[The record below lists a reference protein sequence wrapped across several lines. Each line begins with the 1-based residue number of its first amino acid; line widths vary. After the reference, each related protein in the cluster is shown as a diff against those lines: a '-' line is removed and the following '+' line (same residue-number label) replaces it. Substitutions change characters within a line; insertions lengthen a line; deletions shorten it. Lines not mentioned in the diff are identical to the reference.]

1 MVGKITTKMTKKQWR
16 SDEGI
21 IRRNKAERGRVQSMN
36 DGFDNLR
43 KVVPFGEFKGKKKS
57 KVQTLQAAID
67 QIRYLTN
74 LLNSCPEHTSEIFGP
89 FSEELT
95 SVQSG
100 EDSVENYS
108 DYTGS
113 IDGEGNSKSPNSSI
127 AEAPKIGSISPH
139 HYPYAGHYST
149 DQNSQMHSLIDGEA
163 NSKSPNSSISEVSQI
178 GSISPTHFQHA
189 GHYST
194 VQNSQMY
201 SGYAPEYGW
210 GYGYYPY

>member
-1 MVGKITTKMTKKQWR
+1 MVGKITTKMAKKQWR

-36 DGFDNLR
+36 DGFNNLR

-74 LLNSCPEHTSEIFGP
+74 LLNSCPETSSEICGP
-89 FSEELT
+89 FSQELT
-95 SVQSG
+95 KAQFD
-100 EDSVENYS
+100 EDSAENYS
-108 DYTGS
+108 DYTGT
-113 IDGEGNSKSPNSSI
+113 IDGEG
-127 AEAPKIGSISPH
+127 
-139 HYPYAGHYST
+139 
-149 DQNSQMHSLIDGEA
+149 

-178 GSISPTHFQHA
+178 GSISPDRYQYA
-189 GHYST
+189 CQYST

-201 SGYAPEYGW
+201 SGYAPECGW